1 MEYKRIV
8 QTVVETPTY
17 LAIAN
22 KLFSEEER
30 ADVVALVAAD
40 PECGDVIRGT
50 GGFRKVRVAR
60 KGMGKSGGARVVY
73 IWRNFRFPVFLITV
87 FPKNEKEN
95 LSMEERNTLKNGP
108 IVFSKAF
115 SEHIFSEPRGD
126 SMKTQFE
133 QMMNGLSDV
142 EAFLA
147 GEQEGFKAHVPEE
160 VDVKAIR
167 NRLGMTQARF
177 SNTFGF
183 SLDAIKHW
191 EGRPRPQ
198 APARTLLT
206 VIDKN
211 PAAVLT
217 ALNPAAF
224 VSSKPAAVGS
234 SELSAVRLRGDKKR
248 QTSAASNRRLILPQ
262 AGRESRG
269 EKEHPQP

>member
-1 MEYKRIV
+1 
-8 QTVVETPTY
+8 
-17 LAIAN
+17 
-22 KLFSEEER
+22 
-30 ADVVALVAAD
+30 
-40 PECGDVIRGT
+40 
-50 GGFRKVRVAR
+50 
-60 KGMGKSGGARVVY
+60 
-73 IWRNFRFPVFLITV
+73 
-87 FPKNEKEN
+87 
-95 LSMEERNTLKNGP
+95 
-108 IVFSKAF
+108 
-115 SEHIFSEPRGD
+115 
-126 SMKTQFE
+126 MKTQFE

-191 EGRPRPQ
+191 EGGRRIPE

-217 ALNPAAF
+217 ALNPT
-224 VSSKPAAVGS
+224 AVGS
-234 SELSAVRLRGDKKR
+234 WKPATVRLKGDKKR
-248 QTSAASNRRLILPQ
+248 QTFGGVKRKTGSAASGKRIAR
-262 AGRESRG
+262 
-269 EKEHPQP
+269 